1 MFKRYWRAI
10 EGQMQTNAVKETA
23 APRTPRGQF
32 GDIKAMSFES
42 ALKELEQIVTRLER
56 GDVDLE
62 QSIEIYERGEAL
74 RAHCDALL
82 KRAEA
87 KVERITLDA
96 RGEPNGSVPLDPQI

>member
-1 MFKRYWRAI
+1 MQSSAI
-10 EGQMQTNAVKETA
+10 KEPP
-23 APRTPRGQF
+23 APRQARSPF
-32 GDIKAMSFES
+32 ADIKGMSFEV

-74 RAHCDALL
+74 RAHCDQLL

-87 KVERITLDA
+87 KVERIALNA
-96 RGEPNGSVPLDPQI
+96 QGVPAGTAALDPGTNGTPPA

>member
-1 MFKRYWRAI
+1 
-10 EGQMQTNAVKETA
+10 MQTNAIKEPP
-23 APRTPRGQF
+23 APRQARGNF
-32 GDIKAMSFES
+32 ADIKGMSFEA

-74 RAHCDALL
+74 RGHCDQLL

-87 KVERITLDA
+87 KVERITLNA
-96 RGEPNGSVPLDPQI
+96 QGIPAGTVPLDPGTNGSPAA

>member
-1 MFKRYWRAI
+1 
-10 EGQMQTNAVKETA
+10 MQNNALKE
-23 APRTPRGQF
+23 PSTPRQGRSPF
-32 GDIKAMSFES
+32 ADIKSMSFET

-74 RAHCDALL
+74 RLHCDQLL

-87 KVERITLDA
+87 KVERITLNA
-96 RGEPNGSVPLDPQI
+96 RGEPTGTVPLDPGTNGAPPA

>member
-1 MFKRYWRAI
+1 MQNNAI
-10 EGQMQTNAVKETA
+10 KEPP
-23 APRTPRGQF
+23 APRQVRSPF
-32 GDIKAMSFES
+32 ADIKGMSFEA

-74 RAHCDALL
+74 RAHCDQLL

-87 KVERITLDA
+87 KVERITLNA
-96 RGEPNGSVPLDPQI
+96 QGIPSGTTPLDSGTNDAPAT

>member
-1 MFKRYWRAI
+1 MQNNAI
-10 EGQMQTNAVKETA
+10 KEQP
-23 APRTPRGQF
+23 APKQARSAF
-32 GDIKAMSFES
+32 ADIKGMSFEA

-74 RAHCDALL
+74 RAHCDQLL

-87 KVERITLDA
+87 KVERITLSA
-96 RGEPNGSVPLDPQI
+96 QGVPQGTAPLDPGTNGAPPA